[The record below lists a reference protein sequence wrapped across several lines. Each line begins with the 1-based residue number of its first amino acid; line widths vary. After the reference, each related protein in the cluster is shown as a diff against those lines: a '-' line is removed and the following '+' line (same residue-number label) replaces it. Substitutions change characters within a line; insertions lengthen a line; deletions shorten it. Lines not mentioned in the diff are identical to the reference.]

1 MLRDYLAQ
9 LCKELAIDSV
19 PKLNEQK
26 LYPFRLGNEFIAL
39 KDLDP
44 GMSMQAQ
51 ICPTPEKKKEDLFIF
66 LMRANLLGQG
76 TGGARIGIDQEE
88 KFLTLSLGLPYEMN
102 YQIFRE
108 TIEDFVNYL
117 IYWRDEVTKFENEQS
132 VY

>member
-1 MLRDYLAQ
+1 MLLDYLEK
-9 LCKELAIDSV
+9 LCEELKIKI
-19 PKLNEQK
+19 PKLNKDK
-26 LYPFRLGNEFIAL
+26 LYPLTIGDESMVL

-44 GMSMQAQ
+44 GVELHAK
-51 ICPTPEKKKEDLFIF
+51 IREVPTKKKEELFIF

-76 TGGARIGIDQEE
+76 TGKARIGIDERE

-102 YQIFRE
+102 YQTFKE

-117 IYWRDEVTKFENEQS
+117 IYWRDEVTKFESEES

>member
-9 LCKELAIDSV
+9 LCQELEIDSV

-26 LYPFRLGNEFIAL
+26 FYPFYLGNEFIAL

-51 ICPTPEKKKEDLFIF
+51 ICLTPEKKKEDLFIF

-102 YQIFRE
+102 YKLFRE

-117 IYWRDEVTKFENEQS
+117 IYWREEVTKFENEQS